1 MMRTVQGGH
10 QARLLQNLVTS
21 HLEVI
26 EFSSVNSEACG
37 RDKYMMG
44 LCVVPSLQGPRLLPV
59 KSAGNKK
66 DLAVNV
72 TVRRLCGLDTQSCP
86 TLATS

>member
-1 MMRTVQGGH
+1 MRTVQGGH

-37 RDKYMMG
+37 RDKYMTG
-44 LCVVPSLQGPRLLPV
+44 LCFVPSLQGTRLLPV

-66 DLAVNV
+66 GLAVNV
-72 TVRRLCGLDTQSCP
+72 TVRRLCGLDAKSCP